1 MIAKAPQRVLILKP
15 SSLGDI
21 VHTLPAAAALR
32 AAFPSA
38 HFTWMVNPEWAPL
51 LQGNPHLDET
61 LIFPRSDFR
70 GPAGWVRFLRWR
82 RDLAKPY
89 RPDLILDFQ
98 GLLRTALVARA
109 FRGVP
114 VIGLSDAREGARLA
128 QTRTVPV
135 SPKSHAVE
143 RYLALAAAT
152 GASLAGRPVFHLPPG
167 DQPSDPIPSAP
178 YVVLHP
184 FSRGRGKS
192 LPFESVAAFGRAIDC
207 PVILVGR
214 ASRELPSLP
223 PNVTN
228 LLNRTSLTELLWILR
243 RADFVVSVDSGPM
256 HLAAAVTD
264 QLLAVHTWSDPCQ
277 VGPYRPGSHVWKG
290 GNFFPALDPLAS
302 SAPTVIPS
310 PDDATTIARWVRVQM
325 EHPRARPPAGTQ
337 PAG

>member
-1 MIAKAPQRVLILKP
+1 MTAHVPQRVLILKP

-51 LQGNPHLDET
+51 LEGNPHLDET
-61 LIFPRSDFR
+61 LIFPRADFR
-70 GPAGWVRFLRWR
+70 GPAGWLRFLRWR
-82 RDLAKPY
+82 RDLAKQS

-114 VIGLSDAREGARLA
+114 VIGLSDAREGARFA

-143 RYLALAAAT
+143 RYLTLAAAA
-152 GASLAGRPVFHLPPG
+152 GATLAGPPVFHLPPG
-167 DQPSDPIPSAP
+167 NQPSDPIPPAP

-192 LPFESVAAFGRAIDC
+192 LSLESVTAFCRAVNC

-214 ASRELPSLP
+214 AGNELPGLP

-243 RADFVVSVDSGPM
+243 RAAFVVSVDSGPM
-256 HLAAAVTD
+256 HLAAAVTG
-264 QLLAVHTWSDPCQ
+264 QLLAIHTWSDPCQ
-277 VGPYRPGSHVWKG
+277 VGPYRPGSHVWKAR
-290 GNFFPALDPLAS
+290 NFFPALDPLAS
-302 SAPTVIPS
+302 SAPTVIPG
-310 PDDATTIARWVRVQM
+310 PDDAATIARWVRQ
-325 EHPRARPPAGTQ
+325 Q
-337 PAG
+337 L